1 VAALGIF
8 QLIVDIAVA
17 LLDILDSNQA
27 TVFQLSFIA
36 FQEAQSKI
44 TISQSVEF
52 EGQST
57 SQLQGQVSP
66 LGIQKLRIA
75 SWLVHTLVTVA
86 ELQAGSVVV
95 LHTVIVAA
103 APSSPSTQGSHLAHC
118 GIVKFNTAALD
129 VQELVTLALLHGVP
143 VVVLHTVIVAAAPSS
158 QSCQGV
164 HGSPL
169 SSSLLA
175 NLASS
180 ETESKIRIL
189 SLTDTSDF
197 TSNSLI
203 DFTGITI
210 T

>member
-75 SWLVHTLVTVA
+75 SWLVQELVTVA

-95 LHTVIVAA
+95 VQTVIVAA
-103 APSSPSTQGSHLAHC
+103 APSA
-118 GIVKFNTAALD
+118 
-129 VQELVTLALLHGVP
+129 
-143 VVVLHTVIVAAAPSS
+143 
-158 QSCQGV
+158 QS
-164 HGSPL
+164 
-169 SSSLLA
+169 
-175 NLASS
+175 
-180 ETESKIRIL
+180 
-189 SLTDTSDF
+189 
-197 TSNSLI
+197 
-203 DFTGITI
+203 
-210 T
+210 